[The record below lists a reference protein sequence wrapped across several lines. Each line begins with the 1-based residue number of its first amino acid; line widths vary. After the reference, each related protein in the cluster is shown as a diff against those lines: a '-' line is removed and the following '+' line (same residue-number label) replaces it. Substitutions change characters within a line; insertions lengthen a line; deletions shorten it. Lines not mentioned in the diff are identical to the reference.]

1 MNLGYYY
8 RKRGD
13 GEDISKFLQL
23 TTSLF
28 EHHLHHYCLV
38 LSSPGKKKF
47 QKLLSKTHE
56 TPWSPELPVDLARR
70 GTWEE
75 VCLLLCGEQLGKN
88 PGDSV
93 AYLDIIINSWHLHIL
108 KTTGQLH
115 FSTLLRSQFTRY
127 LNMMSPKEKSFAYRE
142 RFTRRVVFQ
151 HDHRRHEH
159 HDHLHHDHHP
169 HDHHHHDHHE
179 NLYKGASP
187 VMLSSKCQR
196 GSQR

>member
-56 TPWSPELPVDLARR
+56 TPWSPELLVDLARR

-88 PGDSV
+88 PGHSV
-93 AYLDIIINSWHLHIL
+93 AYLDVIINSWHWHIL
-108 KTTGQLH
+108 ETPGQLH
-115 FSTLLRSQFTRY
+115 FSTLLRSQF
-127 LNMMSPKEKSFAYRE
+127 NKIFEHD
-142 RFTRRVVFQ
+142 VV
-151 HDHRRHEH
+151 
-159 HDHLHHDHHP
+159 
-169 HDHHHHDHHE
+169 
-179 NLYKGASP
+179 KGK
-187 VMLSSKCQR
+187 VFR
-196 GSQR
+196 T